1 MNASSAI
8 INVLSGDV
16 MYLCACFSLKDV
28 VVVAVEVVVV
38 VPVLW
43 FRVNEQVLFEEGD
56 GTRIDCGTVS
66 LFMLCFILH

>member
-1 MNASSAI
+1 M
-8 INVLSGDV
+8 SGGR
-16 MYLCACFSLKDV
+16 FSLKDV